1 MKLKRSLLVVLALVV
16 GFAMVGCG
24 GEKPEATADGDG
36 DGEADGAVV
45 EFVNVRCPIMGSP
58 IDAANVPASLVREHK
73 GRKVALCCAG
83 CPEAW
88 DALSDEEKD
97 AKLAAVTE

>member
-1 MKLKRSLLVVLALVV
+1 MTMKHTLLIVLALAV
-16 GFAMVGCG
+16 GLAMVGCD
-24 GEKPEATADGDG
+24 GEKPAATADGDG
-36 DGEADGAVV
+36 ADDAAVA

-58 IDAANVPASLVREHK
+58 IDAANVPASLQREHK
-73 GRKVALCCAG
+73 GQAVALCCAG

-97 AKLAAVTE
+97 AKLAAVAE